1 MSLLPALA
9 LFGTLG
15 TPELLI
21 ILFILVLIFG
31 ASKLPQLGGA
41 VGRTIRN
48 FKSEMKDGLAEEP
61 KDAKTTPS
69 SAAEQARFCPS
80 CGAPVGD
87 EGAKFC
93 AKCGKS
99 F

>member
-9 LFGTLG
+9 LFGTIG

-61 KDAKTTPS
+61 KATPT
-69 SAAEQARFCPS
+69 SAPGQVRFCPH

-87 EGAKFC
+87 EGASFC
-93 AKCGKS
+93 AKCGKR